1 MRDAMVIVG
10 AGEAGARAAFAL
22 REAGWAGP
30 VTLVGDEPHA
40 PYERPPLSKA
50 VITSESLPSA
60 PFILREG
67 QLEEHDVVL
76 ERGAKVTA
84 IDRAAHRVTLADGRC
99 LPYARLLLAT
109 GSTACRLQLPGA
121 QHVLYLR
128 NFDEALALRL
138 RLKPGGRIVVIGG
151 GFIGLELAASAR
163 ARGVDVTLLELAPR
177 LLTRGVSSQMA
188 ERIAAKHRDAG
199 VDMRV
204 GVGIAAIESDGEGNS
219 VLLSD
224 GARIRCD
231 GVVAGI
237 GAAPETRLA
246 ETAHLT
252 IENGIRVDAQL
263 RTDDPDVY
271 AAGDCC
277 SFPHPLYG
285 DRRIRL
291 EAWRNAQDQAN
302 VAARNLAGGQEV
314 YGAVPWFW
322 SDQYDQTLHIAG
334 LVDEGRTTIERDL
347 GEATLAFHLAD
358 DGRLVA
364 ASGFGPLSKVA
375 RDIRLGEMLI
385 AQQARPAA
393 SALAAPNVKLK
404 SLLAA

>member
-1 MRDAMVIVG
+1 
-10 AGEAGARAAFAL
+10 
-22 REAGWAGP
+22 
-30 VTLVGDEPHA
+30 
-40 PYERPPLSKA
+40 
-50 VITSESLPSA
+50 
-60 PFILREG
+60 
-67 QLEEHDVVL
+67 
-76 ERGAKVTA
+76 
-84 IDRAAHRVTLADGRC
+84 
-99 LPYARLLLAT
+99 
-109 GSTACRLQLPGA
+109 
-121 QHVLYLR
+121 
-128 NFDEALALRL
+128 
-138 RLKPGGRIVVIGG
+138 
-151 GFIGLELAASAR
+151 
-163 ARGVDVTLLELAPR
+163 
-177 LLTRGVSSQMA
+177 
-188 ERIAAKHRDAG
+188 
-199 VDMRV
+199 
-204 GVGIAAIESDGEGNS
+204 VGIAAIESDGEGNS

-224 GARIRCD
+224 GGRIRCD

-314 YGAVPWFW
+314 YSPVPWFW
-322 SDQYDQTLHIAG
+322 SDQYDQTLQIAG

-375 RDIRLGEMLI
+375 RDIRLAEMLI

>member
-1 MRDAMVIVG
+1 MSEAQWAVRLSHRRGQGRSRLRRSQDLPSESGGWKGLHQPRLRIAAMRDGMVIVG
-10 AGEAGARAAFAL
+10 AGEAGARFAFAL

-50 VITSESLPSA
+50 VMTSESLPSA
-60 PFILREG
+60 PFILRDG
-67 QLEEHDVVL
+67 QLEENDVVL

-84 IDRAAHRVTLADGRC
+84 IDRADHSVTLADGRR

-109 GSTACRLQLPGA
+109 GSTARRVQLPGA

-199 VDMRV
+199 VDIRV
-204 GVGIAAIESDGEGNS
+204 GAGIAAIESDGEGNS

-224 GARIRCD
+224 GARIRCGG
-231 GVVAGI
+231 GVGGI
-237 GAAPETRLA
+237 GAAP
-246 ETAHLT
+246 
-252 IENGIRVDAQL
+252 G
-263 RTDDPDVY
+263 
-271 AAGDCC
+271 AG
-277 SFPHPLYG
+277 
-285 DRRIRL
+285 
-291 EAWRNAQDQAN
+291 
-302 VAARNLAGGQEV
+302 
-314 YGAVPWFW
+314 
-322 SDQYDQTLHIAG
+322 
-334 LVDEGRTTIERDL
+334 
-347 GEATLAFHLAD
+347 
-358 DGRLVA
+358 
-364 ASGFGPLSKVA
+364 
-375 RDIRLGEMLI
+375 
-385 AQQARPAA
+385 
-393 SALAAPNVKLK
+393 
-404 SLLAA
+404 

>member
-1 MRDAMVIVG
+1 MRDGMVIVG

-50 VITSESLPSA
+50 VMTSESLPSA
-60 PFILREG
+60 PFILRDG

-84 IDRAAHRVTLADGRC
+84 IDRAAHSVTLADGRR

-109 GSTACRLQLPGA
+109 GSTARRLQLPGA

-188 ERIAAKHRDAG
+188 ERIAAKHRDA
-199 VDMRV
+199 RPCPR
-204 GVGIAAIESDGEGNS
+204 
-219 VLLSD
+219 
-224 GARIRCD
+224 GARCRRRNQRD
-231 GVVAGI
+231 PQRDRPSTS
-237 GAAPETRLA
+237 AP
-246 ETAHLT
+246 
-252 IENGIRVDAQL
+252 
-263 RTDDPDVY
+263 
-271 AAGDCC
+271 
-277 SFPHPLYG
+277 
-285 DRRIRL
+285 
-291 EAWRNAQDQAN
+291 WRSQ
-302 VAARNLAGGQEV
+302 
-314 YGAVPWFW
+314 
-322 SDQYDQTLHIAG
+322 
-334 LVDEGRTTIERDL
+334 
-347 GEATLAFHLAD
+347 
-358 DGRLVA
+358 
-364 ASGFGPLSKVA
+364 
-375 RDIRLGEMLI
+375 
-385 AQQARPAA
+385 
-393 SALAAPNVKLK
+393 
-404 SLLAA
+404 